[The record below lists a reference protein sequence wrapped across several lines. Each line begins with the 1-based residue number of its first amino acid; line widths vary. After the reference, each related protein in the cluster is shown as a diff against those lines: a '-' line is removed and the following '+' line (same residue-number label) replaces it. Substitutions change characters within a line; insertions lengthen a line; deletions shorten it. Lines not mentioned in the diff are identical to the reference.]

1 MATRVL
7 ATDQA
12 RNAITQMQSIV
23 NGGLQDQVN
32 NLNTQGTTL
41 SDPNV
46 WDGPTAI
53 DFRTNVW
60 PNVSKSLT
68 DTLSALD
75 ELRGKLD
82 TVTKNIM
89 TAGGGA

>member
-12 RNAITQMQSIV
+12 RNAITQIQSIV

-32 NLNTQGTTL
+32 QLNTQGTTL

-89 TAGGGA
+89 AAGGGA